1 MTFPKYPEYKDSG
14 VEWLGEVPAH
24 WVVKPLKRAIASV
37 ESGTSVNAA
46 DMPAAQGELGVL
58 KTSCV
63 YKGWFDWRE
72 NKTVNREDLGRV
84 SCPVRENTLI
94 VSRMNTPD
102 LVGSA
107 GLVIEAPAGIFLP
120 DRLWQVSMQESC
132 SLKYYHY
139 FTRTPA
145 YRDQVRIACAGTS
158 SSMQNLGQD
167 EFGAI
172 WHPSP
177 LMAEQQAIATFLDHE
192 TARIDALVE
201 EQQRL
206 IELLQEK
213 RQAVISHAVTKG
225 LDPDVPMKD
234 SGVEWLGEVPAHWE
248 VTPLKRAIASV
259 QSGTSVN
266 AADVPAA
273 EGELGILKTSC
284 VYKGWFDWRENKT
297 VNQEDLG
304 RVSCPI
310 QAGTLIVSRMNT
322 PDLVGSAGL
331 VVEAP
336 TGIFLPDRLWKVS
349 LRREC
354 IPKYF
359 YYFTRS
365 PAYRD
370 QVKIACAG
378 TSSSMQNL
386 GQDEFGAIWHPGPP
400 EQEQQAIAAFLD
412 HETARLDAL
421 MKEGEL
427 GIKLLQERRS
437 ALISAAVTGKI
448 DVRGWQPPEG
458 STAFTEAT
466 QTEMV

>member
-24 WVVKPLKRAIASV
+24 WAVKPLKRAIASV

-72 NKTVNREDLGRV
+72 NKTVNREDLGRI
-84 SCPVRENTLI
+84 SCPVRESSLI

-107 GLVIEAPAGIFLP
+107 GLVVEAPAGIFLP
-120 DRLWQVSMQESC
+120 DRLWQVSMRKGC
-132 SLKYYHY
+132 NPKYYYY

-177 LMAEQQAIATFLDHE
+177 LMEEQQAIAAFLDHE

-206 IELLQEK
+206 IELLKGK

-225 LDPDVPMKD
+225 LDPDALMKE

-248 VTPLKRAIASV
+248 IMK
-259 QSGTSVN
+259 
-266 AADVPAA
+266 
-273 EGELGILKTSC
+273 
-284 VYKGWFDWRENKT
+284 
-297 VNQEDLG
+297 
-304 RVSCPI
+304 
-310 QAGTLIVSRMNT
+310 
-322 PDLVGSAGL
+322 
-331 VVEAP
+331 
-336 TGIFLPDRLWKVS
+336 FLR
-349 LRREC
+349 C
-354 IPKYF
+354 
-359 YYFTRS
+359 
-365 PAYRD
+365 
-370 QVKIACAG
+370 VKIAEGQVDPKLEEYREKILIAPNHVESATGRILSMETAESQGAESGKYVCEAG
-378 TSSSMQNL
+378 DVVYSKIRPALRKACIIDRGVLCSADMYPLRPLDNL
-386 GQDEFGAIWHPGPP
+386 SGDFLLWSILSEPFSRLTILESERVAMPKVNRESLNEFYMAVPP
-400 EQEQQAIAAFLD
+400 LEEQARINDHISQEIQRVDQLASIAA
-412 HETARLDAL
+412 ETI
-421 MKEGEL
+421 EL
-427 GIKLLQERRS
+427 LSERRS

-448 DVRGWQPPEG
+448 DVRGWQAPSG
-458 STAFTEAT
+458 SKASTEVT